1 MIEHPR
7 ADELV
12 DAVAKWIDS
21 IRPSL
26 DTRDG
31 FLARV
36 AINVLGVVGR
46 ELTQGPAAQAAATH
60 RLSTLLGME
69 GDLKALDLELCE
81 RLRAGEM
88 DATTPSLLAVLKA
101 NITDQIAIDQP
112 NYNPDP
118 GPSAAR

>member
-1 MIEHPR
+1 MIENPR

-26 DTRDG
+26 PPRDA

-36 AINVLGVVGR
+36 AANVLSVVKR
-46 ELTQGPAAQAAATH
+46 EILLGPQADAAAVE
-60 RLSTLLGME
+60 RLSQLLGVS
-69 GDLKALDLELCE
+69 GDVNTLNAVLCE
-81 RLRAGEM
+81 RLRSGDM
-88 DATTPSLLAVLKA
+88 DAETPGLLAALKA

-112 NYNPDP
+112 NY
-118 GPSAAR
+118 SATGS

>member
-1 MIEHPR
+1 MIENPR

-26 DTRDG
+26 PPRDA

-36 AINVLGVVGR
+36 AANVLSVVKR
-46 ELTQGPAAQAAATH
+46 EILLGPQADAAAVE
-60 RLSTLLGME
+60 RLSQLLGVS
-69 GDLKALDLELCE
+69 GNVNTLNAVLCE
-81 RLRAGEM
+81 RLRSGDM
-88 DATTPSLLAVLKA
+88 DAETPGLLAALKA

-112 NYNPDP
+112 NY
-118 GPSAAR
+118 SATGS

>member
-1 MIEHPR
+1 MIENPR

-26 DTRDG
+26 PPRDA

-36 AINVLGVVGR
+36 AANVLSVVKR
-46 ELTQGPAAQAAATH
+46 EILLGPQADAAAVE
-60 RLSTLLGME
+60 RLSQLLGVS
-69 GDLKALDLELCE
+69 GNVNTLNAVLCE
-81 RLRAGEM
+81 RLRSGDM
-88 DATTPSLLAVLKA
+88 DAETPGLLTALKA

-112 NYNPDP
+112 NY
-118 GPSAAR
+118 SATGS

>member
-46 ELTQGPAAQAAATH
+46 ELTQGPAAEGAATA
-60 RLSTLLGME
+60 RLSALLGTE
-69 GDLKALDLELCE
+69 GDLKALSLELCE
-81 RLRAGEM
+81 RLRLGEM
-88 DATTPSLLAVLKA
+88 DAATPGLLAALKA

-118 GPSAAR
+118 GPR

>member
-1 MIEHPR
+1 MIENPR

-26 DTRDG
+26 PPRDA

-36 AINVLGVVGR
+36 AANVLSVVKR
-46 ELTQGPAAQAAATH
+46 EILLGSQSDAAAVE
-60 RLSTLLGME
+60 RLSQLLGMS
-69 GDLKALDLELCE
+69 GDVKTLNALLCE
-81 RLRAGEM
+81 RLRSGDMNAE
-88 DATTPSLLAVLKA
+88 TPGLLAALKA

-112 NYNPDP
+112 HY
-118 GPSAAR
+118 SATGS

>member
-1 MIEHPR
+1 MIENPR

-26 DTRDG
+26 PPRDA

-36 AINVLGVVGR
+36 AANVLSVVKR
-46 ELTQGPAAQAAATH
+46 EILLGPQADAAAVE
-60 RLSTLLGME
+60 RLSQLLGVS
-69 GDLKALDLELCE
+69 GNVNTLNAGLCE
-81 RLRAGEM
+81 RLRSGDM
-88 DATTPSLLAVLKA
+88 DAETPGLLAALKA

-112 NYNPDP
+112 NY
-118 GPSAAR
+118 SATGS

>member
-1 MIEHPR
+1 MIENPR

-26 DTRDG
+26 PPRDA

-36 AINVLGVVGR
+36 AANVLSVVKR
-46 ELTQGPAAQAAATH
+46 EILLGPQADAAAVE
-60 RLSTLLGME
+60 RLSQLLGMS
-69 GDLKALDLELCE
+69 GDVKTLNALLCE
-81 RLRAGEM
+81 RLRSGDM
-88 DATTPSLLAVLKA
+88 DAETPGLLAALKA

-112 NYNPDP
+112 HY
-118 GPSAAR
+118 SATGS